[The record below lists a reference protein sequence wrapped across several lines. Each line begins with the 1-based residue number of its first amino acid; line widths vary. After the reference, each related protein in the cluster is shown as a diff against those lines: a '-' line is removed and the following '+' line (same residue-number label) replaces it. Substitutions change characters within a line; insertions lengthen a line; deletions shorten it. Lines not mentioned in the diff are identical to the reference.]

1 MKERRK
7 NMDIK
12 VIESEGRIV
21 VTLRGDI
28 YVEQADE
35 LLETFNSIIEKGT
48 QDVIINITDL
58 KSITSSG
65 IGKIMLLYKG
75 MNQQNRKIKII
86 GVNKTIMQIF
96 KVVKLGKFVEI
107 EES

>member
-1 MKERRK
+1 
-7 NMDIK
+7 MDIK
-12 VIESEGRIV
+12 VDESEGRIV

-75 MNQQNRKIKII
+75 MSQQNRKIKII